1 MHPTVEQAYGEAYLP
16 VAEGFMAGLTRL
28 IEIAQRNP
36 GLVVRVLN
44 EGAYC
49 LEPPKDIERFAV
61 EPVELY
67 LELLDEVLL
76 GMEAYARVPPALV
89 EGIQRLRDH
98 RVKVVARLR
107 RYHARNP

>member
-1 MHPTVEQAYGEAYLP
+1 MDPTVEQLYGEAYLP
-16 VAEGFMAGLTRL
+16 VAEGFMEGLTRL
-28 IEIAQRNP
+28 IEVAQRNP

-76 GMEAYARVPPALV
+76 GMESYARIPPALAAGV
-89 EGIQRLRDH
+89 KRLQDH
-98 RVKVVARLR
+98 RVKVEARLR
-107 RYHARNP
+107 RFHGHNP